1 MVSISIDMFY
11 GMFASY
17 ARRHG
22 VEAAEESMSGVLDA
36 GVLAQLRDR
45 FEADK
50 KKVVTGGP
58 VIIAAGKADWYP
70 GPTPDD
76 KFWSGLYEQFRSE
89 GWNDDRL
96 MSVNSSSDKV
106 VAHTE
111 RPDKAGWG
119 TRGLVVGYVQSGKT
133 TNFLATAAKMA
144 DLEYGLIIV
153 LSGIHNALRKQTQMR
168 LEEALARVPAKDWFR
183 LTELDRDFRL
193 PPFDAAA
200 LLSGNKTGVAVVKKN
215 ASVLRKL
222 KKWLETDGAR
232 TALRERPMLVIDD
245 EADQASVET
254 STINPL
260 ITDLL
265 GLAAKSTYIGYTAT
279 PFANVF
285 INPYDKSNLYPRDF
299 ILSLP
304 RPDGYFGPEKIF
316 GRDTVTSDLAS
327 TDQPE
332 DGYDMVRIVP
342 DDDVAKLRP
351 GTKDAATFVP
361 EVTAEFA
368 DALDWFWLA
377 TAARRARGDRGH
389 SSMLVHTTVKT
400 SVHEAF
406 KPVIEQYRG
415 ATALGLATEGSGTED
430 RLRALWATE
439 STRVPLEDPTKSV
452 STFDEIL
459 PFLRLS
465 VDESRVVLDNF
476 RSTDRLDYNSRPSQ
490 VVIAVG
496 GNTLSR
502 GLTLEGLVVSF
513 FIRAASA
520 YDTLMQM
527 GRWFG
532 YRTGYEDLPRIWMT
546 AELQDNFRHLSR
558 VEYEMRDDIDRF
570 QREDITPEQAA
581 VRISTHPA
589 LRITAKMGA
598 ASPRFVS
605 FEGRRFQTRYFR
617 NHDRTWLQNNL
628 DAATALLD
636 ACGRSERPLETGA
649 TGARL
654 YRHVPVD
661 LVQRFLSDYSVHTES
676 KDVDPDL
683 MRQYIE
689 KCTTAEEKSLET
701 WSVAIVES
709 PEGEPVQV
717 GDLDVHMVTR
727 GRVNG
732 KESFE
737 GADIKTLMSK
747 EDRVADL
754 GLSRQDARKASEE
767 DLIRLRD
774 LDPVARAEGLLVLYF
789 IAPKGGALGGRDGL
803 RLSMDAEV
811 VPVGIG
817 VVFPGQRSPEL
828 VVAATKVSVDL
839 SNMEI
844 EEPDDR
850 AEGVDEDTEAETT
863 A

>member
-1 MVSISIDMFY
+1 MFY
-11 GMFASY
+11 GMFALY
-17 ARRHG
+17 ARQHG
-22 VEAAEESMSGVLDA
+22 VEAAAESMA
-36 GVLAQLRDR
+36 GVLPAETLTALRERFDSDR
-45 FEADK
+45 
-50 KKVVTGGP
+50 KKVQTGGP
-58 VIIAAGKADWYP
+58 VIIAAGRPDWYP
-70 GPTPDD
+70 GPTPKD
-76 KFWSGLYEQFRSE
+76 KFWNALYDQFQSE

-96 MSVNSSSDKV
+96 LSVNRSSDKV

-111 RPDKAGWG
+111 RPDKSTWG

-193 PPFDAAA
+193 PSFDAAA
-200 LLSGNKTGVAVVKKN
+200 LLSGNQTGVAVVKKN

-232 TALRERPMLVIDD
+232 TALKERPMLVIDD

-254 STINPL
+254 NTINPL

-265 GLAAKSTYIGYTAT
+265 KLASKSTYIGYTAT

-285 INPYDKSNLYPRDF
+285 INPYDKSDLYPRDF

-316 GRDTVTSDLAS
+316 GRDVVTSELGA
-327 TDQPE
+327 TDEPE

-342 DDDVAKLRP
+342 DEDVAKLRP

-361 EVTAEFA
+361 ELTEEFA

-377 TAARRARGDRGH
+377 TAARRARGDLGH

-400 SVHEAF
+400 SAHEAF
-406 KPVIEQYRG
+406 RPVIEEYQA
-415 ATALGLATEGSGTED
+415 ATAAGLRADGSKTEQ
-430 RLRALWATE
+430 RLRSLWERE
-439 STRVPLEDPTKSV
+439 SARVPSPDPLRKA
-452 STFDEIL
+452 STFDELL
-459 PFLRLS
+459 PALRPA
-465 VDESRVVLDNF
+465 VADARVVLDNF

-513 FIRAASA
+513 FVRAASA

-532 YRTGYEDLPRIWMT
+532 YRTGYEELPRIWMT
-546 AELQDNFRHLSR
+546 EELQNNFRHLSR

-570 QREDITPEQAA
+570 QREDVTPEQAA

-598 ASPRFVS
+598 ASPQFVS
-605 FEGRRFQTRYFR
+605 FEGRRFQTRYFH
-617 NHDRTWLQNNL
+617 NQDPTWLKKNL
-628 DAATALLD
+628 DAATRLLGECD
-636 ACGRSERPLETGA
+636 RAGLELERGN

-654 YRHVPVD
+654 FRHVPSG
-661 LVQRFLSDYSVHTES
+661 LVQQFLSSYSVHSAS
-676 KDVDPDL
+676 KDVDPAL
-683 MRQYIE
+683 MSEYIAR
-689 KCTTAEEKSLET
+689 CVTATDKSLST

-709 PEGEPVQV
+709 PQGREATIGNRSVR
-717 GDLDVHMVTR
+717 LVTR
-727 GRVNG
+727 GRVND
-732 KESFE
+732 KENPDR
-737 GADIKTLMSK
+737 ADIKTLMSK

-754 GLSRQDARKASEE
+754 HLTRSEARRTKEE
-767 DLIRLRD
+767 DLRGLRD
-774 LDPVARAEGLLVLYF
+774 TDETAHREGLLVLYF
-789 IAPKGGALGGRDGL
+789 IDPEAGQGGGVRHD
-803 RLSMDAEV
+803 RLSMGAKEI
-811 VPVGIG
+811 PVGLGI
-817 VVFPGQRSPEL
+817 VFPSQSSDEL
-828 VVAATKVSVDL
+828 VVAASKVSVDL
-839 SNMEI
+839 SAMEI
-844 EEPDDR
+844 ETPDDR
-850 AEGVDEDTEAETT
+850 TEGVDEDTETESSE
-863 A
+863 

>member
-1 MVSISIDMFY
+1 MFY
-11 GMFASY
+11 GMFALY
-17 ARRHG
+17 ARQHG
-22 VEAAEESMSGVLDA
+22 VEAAAESMA
-36 GVLAQLRDR
+36 GVLPAETLTALRERFDSDR
-45 FEADK
+45 
-50 KKVVTGGP
+50 KKVQTGGP
-58 VIIAAGKADWYP
+58 VIIAAGRPDWYP
-70 GPTPDD
+70 GPTPKD
-76 KFWSGLYEQFRSE
+76 KFWNALYDQFQSE

-96 MSVNSSSDKV
+96 LSVNRSSDKV

-111 RPDKAGWG
+111 RPDKSTWG

-193 PPFDAAA
+193 PSFDAAA
-200 LLSGNKTGVAVVKKN
+200 LLSGNQTGVAVVKKN

-232 TALRERPMLVIDD
+232 TALKERPMLVIDD

-254 STINPL
+254 NTINPL

-265 GLAAKSTYIGYTAT
+265 KLASKSTYIGYTAT

-285 INPYDKSNLYPRDF
+285 INPYDKSDLYPRDF

-316 GRDTVTSDLAS
+316 GRDVVTSELGS
-327 TDQPE
+327 TDEPE

-342 DDDVAKLRP
+342 DEDVAKLRP

-361 EVTAEFA
+361 ELTAEFA

-377 TAARRARGDRGH
+377 TAARRTRGDLGH

-400 SVHEAF
+400 SAHEAF
-406 KPVIEQYRG
+406 RPVIEEYRA
-415 ATALGLATEGSGTED
+415 ATSAGLRIDGSKTEK
-430 RLRALWATE
+430 RLRSLWERE
-439 STRVPLEDPTKSV
+439 SAKVPSLDPRRTT
-452 STFDEIL
+452 STFDELL
-459 PFLRLS
+459 PALIPA
-465 VDESRVVLDNF
+465 VAEARVVLDNF

-513 FIRAASA
+513 FVRAASA

-532 YRTGYEDLPRIWMT
+532 YRTGYEELPRIWMT
-546 AELQDNFRHLSR
+546 EELQNNFRHLSR

-570 QREDITPEQAA
+570 QREDVTPEQAA

-598 ASPRFVS
+598 ASPQFVS
-605 FEGRRFQTRYFR
+605 FEGRRFQTRYFH
-617 NHDRTWLQNNL
+617 NQDSTWLQKNL
-628 DAATALLD
+628 DAASRLLAD
-636 ACGRSERPLETGA
+636 CDRAGIELETGS

-654 YRHVPVD
+654 FRHVPSG
-661 LVQRFLSDYSVHTES
+661 LVQQFLSSYSVHSAS
-676 KDVDPDL
+676 KDVDPAL
-683 MRQYIE
+683 MSEYIDR
-689 KCTTAEEKSLET
+689 CVNAVDKSLST

-709 PEGEPVQV
+709 PQGREAAV
-717 GDLDVHMVTR
+717 GDLSVRLVTR
-727 GRVNG
+727 GRVND
-732 KESFE
+732 KENPE
-737 GADIKTLMSK
+737 RADIKTLMSK

-754 GLSRQDARKASEE
+754 HLTRSEARRTQEN
-767 DLIRLRD
+767 DLRSLRD
-774 LDPVARAEGLLVLYF
+774 SDKTAHGEGLLVLYF
-789 IAPKGGALGGRDGL
+789 IDPQGGQGGGVRHD
-803 RLSMDAEV
+803 RLSMAAEV
-811 VPVGIG
+811 IPVGIG
-817 VVFPGQRSPEL
+817 IVFPSQSSKEL
-828 VVAATKVSVDL
+828 VVAASKVSVDL
-839 SNMEI
+839 SAMEI
-844 EEPDDR
+844 ETPDDR
-850 AEGVDEDTEAETT
+850 AEGVDEDTETESSR
-863 A
+863 